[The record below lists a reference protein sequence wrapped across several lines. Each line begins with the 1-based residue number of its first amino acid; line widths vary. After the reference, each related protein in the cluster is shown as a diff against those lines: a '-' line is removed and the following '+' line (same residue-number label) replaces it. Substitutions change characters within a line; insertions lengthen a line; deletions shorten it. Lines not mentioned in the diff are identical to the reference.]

1 MLTKDWLIFL
11 WSVLAGFMMSSVAV
25 ASDKHGSNV
34 FHAFTLEAATGENRD
49 QDSISEWDLSG
60 WIGGDDNKLWLK
72 SEGEKVSGSTEQSE
86 LWALYSRNID
96 TFWDAQI
103 GLRDDNR
110 SESTSYLVVGLMGLA
125 PYYFETEA
133 HLFVSQDGDISLR
146 VREENDFLM
155 TQKFIF
161 QPWVELNLFAQDVH
175 ELDAGSGL
183 SDASI
188 GLQLRYEITRKFS
201 PYLEVSYEKLYGE
214 TADIAVTAGENRS
227 DSTVTA
233 GFRVI
238 F

>member
-1 MLTKDWLIFL
+1 MLTKNRLKFL
-11 WSVLAGFMMSSVAV
+11 WGALAGFMMSSAAF
-25 ASDKHGSNV
+25 ASDEHGSNV
-34 FHAFTLEAATGENRD
+34 FHAFTLEAAAGENRD
-49 QDSISEWDLSG
+49 QDTVSKWDLDG
-60 WIGGDDNKLWLK
+60 WIGGDINKIWIK
-72 SEGEKVSGSTEQSE
+72 SEGEKVSGNTEQTE

-96 TFWDAQI
+96 TFWDAQV
-103 GLRDDNR
+103 GLRDDSR
-110 SESTSYLVVGLMGLA
+110 PESISYLVVGLIGLA

-146 VREENDFLM
+146 MREENDFLM

-175 ELDAGSGL
+175 ELDTGSGL

-188 GLQLRYEITRKFS
+188 GLQLRYEVTRKFA
-201 PYLEVSYEKLYGE
+201 PYLEMSYEKRYGK
-214 TADIAVTAGENRS
+214 TADIAVAAGENRS
-227 DSTVTA
+227 DSIATA